1 VLYCFPTIARNGDMQ
16 QRPMSVCDKRESGLT
31 ILVVDDEDGVIQAIR
46 ETLRDSGHQLIT
58 TTDPCQ
64 ALEILGSNAP
74 VHLLITDLFM
84 PTMSGARLLRESR
97 RIRPGLKAVLLTG
110 LASPEEF
117 DRQRRRGESMVLKP
131 WTQEEFT
138 TVVAKE
144 LGGSKSAARRAAV
157 L

>member
-1 VLYCFPTIARNGDMQ
+1 M
-16 QRPMSVCDKRESGLT
+16 QRPMSLCNQSESGLT
-31 ILVVDDEDGVIQAIR
+31 ILVVDDEDGVIQAVC
-46 ETLRDSGHQLIT
+46 ETLRDSGHRLIT
-58 TTDPCQ
+58 TTNPHQ

-97 RIRPGLKAVLLTG
+97 RIRPGLRAVILTG
-110 LASPEEF
+110 VASPEEF
-117 DRQRRRGESMVLKP
+117 DRRRRRGESVVLKP

-138 TVVAKE
+138 TAVARE
-144 LGGSKSAARRAAV
+144 IGGSARRAAG